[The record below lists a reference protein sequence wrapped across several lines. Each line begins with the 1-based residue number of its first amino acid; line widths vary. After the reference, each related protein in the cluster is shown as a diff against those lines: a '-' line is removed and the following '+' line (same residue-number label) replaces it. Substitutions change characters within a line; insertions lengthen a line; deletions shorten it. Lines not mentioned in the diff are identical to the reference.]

1 MKKNL
6 LKSVFVTLAL
16 AFTAIAAQAQCY
28 IIGNDGKWFTNEA
41 GAELQ
46 PTAEAGVY
54 EGDVEFTTSYYF
66 FVTTKLTTEP
76 NDWDG
81 LLPYRY
87 GPANRES
94 LDITYNTPAQMVP
107 TTAEFTDSYQIADL
121 GTHKIRVDFN
131 ANTVTVDGTYP
142 EHVYMFGTNKQ
153 LGEEWKPN
161 EPSATL
167 NRVDGTSTYTGKVE
181 VTGSGFAIYTKLA
194 DTWDELNQ
202 NRWIVNG
209 AVVPNTEL
217 PLMQDMDISS
227 TISRMGTYQ
236 VTYNHGKKTIEF
248 YDETYSPE
256 PETTKY
262 IYFIGDQNG
271 WKTNVCFAKIPETQK
286 GVYEGNVNFE
296 VGYFAIGTKLGVTA
310 NDWDTFNAHRFCPYS
325 DGESLDA
332 CCDQLLYKYNV
343 GMGITGSFQIEK
355 GYEGEYPVYINLNE
369 LNLKFGHKVETSITN
384 ITSTSANVANYYDLT
399 GRNLGT
405 KKPAKGLYIKG
416 GKKVVVK

>member
-28 IIGNDGKWFTNEA
+28 IIGNDGKWLTNEA

-46 PTAEAGVY
+46 PTAEKGIY
-54 EGDVEFTTSYYF
+54 EGNVEFTTSYYF
-66 FVTTKLTTEP
+66 FVATKLTAEP

-87 GPANRES
+87 GPANRDS
-94 LDITYNTPAQMVP
+94 RDIVYGTPMQMVP
-107 TTAEFTDSYQIADL
+107 ATADFSDSYQIADL

-142 EHVYMFGTNKQ
+142 EHIYVFGTDKQ
-153 LGEEWKPN
+153 PGEEWKLN

-167 NRVDGTSTYTGKVE
+167 NRVDGTSLYTGKVE
-181 VTGSGFAIYTKLA
+181 VTGATFAIFTKLA
-194 DTWDELNQ
+194 DTWDEQNK
-202 NRWIVNG
+202 NRWIVKG
-209 AVVPNTEL
+209 EVVPNTEL
-217 PLMQDMDISS
+217 SLKQATDLIS
-227 TISRMGTYQ
+227 TIHRMGTYQ
-236 VTYNHGKKTIEF
+236 VTYNYGKKTIKF

-262 IYFIGDQNG
+262 IYFIGDQND
-271 WKTNVCFAKIPETQK
+271 WNINSYFAKIPETK
-286 GVYEGNVNFE
+286 EGVYEGNVNFE
-296 VGYFAIGTKLGVTA
+296 VGYFAIVTKLGVTA

-332 CCDQLLYKYNV
+332 CCDLLLYKFDE
-343 GMGITGSFQIEK
+343 GMGIKGSFQIEK

-369 LNLKFGHKVETSITN
+369 NNLKFGHKVETSITN

>member
-28 IIGNDGKWFTNEA
+28 IIGNDGKWLTNQA

-46 PTAEAGVY
+46 PTAEKGVY
-54 EGDVEFTTSYYF
+54 EGNVEFTTSYYF
-66 FVTTKLTTEP
+66 FVATKLMAEP
-76 NDWDG
+76 NDWDAW
-81 LLPYRY
+81 LPYRY
-87 GPANRES
+87 GPADRWS
-94 LDITYNTPAQMVP
+94 QDITYNTPAQLVP
-107 TTAEFTDSYQIADL
+107 ATKEFTESYQIADL

-142 EHVYMFGTNKQ
+142 EHIYMFGTNKQ
-153 LGEEWKPN
+153 LNDEWKLD

-181 VTGSGFAIYTKLA
+181 ITGPAFAIFTKLA
-194 DTWDELNQ
+194 DTWDELNK

-209 AVVPNTEL
+209 EVVPNTEQ
-217 PLMQDMDISS
+217 PLMQATGLSS

-236 VTYNHGKKTIEF
+236 VTYNHGKKTIKF

-262 IYFIGDQNG
+262 IYFIGDQND
-271 WKTNVCFAKIPETQK
+271 WNTNVCFAKIPETQK

-310 NDWDTFNAHRFCPYS
+310 DDWATFNAHRFCPTS

-332 CCDQLLYKYNV
+332 YCDQLLYKFDE

-355 GYEGEYPVYINLNE
+355 GNEGEYPVYINLNE
-369 LNLKFGHKVETSITN
+369 NNLKFGLKVETSITN

>member
-28 IIGNDGKWFTNEA
+28 IIGNDGKFLTNEA

-46 PTAEAGVY
+46 PTAEKGVY
-54 EGDVEFTTSYYF
+54 EGDVEFTTNYYF
-66 FVTTKLTTEP
+66 FVATKLMAEP
-76 NDWDG
+76 NDWDAW
-81 LLPYRY
+81 LPYRY
-87 GPANRES
+87 GPADRWS
-94 LDITYNTPAQMVP
+94 QDITYNTPAQLVP
-107 TTAEFTDSYQIADL
+107 ATKEFTEPYQIADL

-142 EHVYMFGTNKQ
+142 EHIYMFGTDKQ
-153 LGEEWKPN
+153 PGEELKLN

-181 VTGSGFAIYTKLA
+181 VTGSAFAIYTKLA

-209 AVVPNTEL
+209 EVVPNTEL
-217 PLMQDMDISS
+217 PLKKSTTLNS

-262 IYFIGDQNG
+262 IYFIGNQND
-271 WKTNVCFAKIPETQK
+271 WNTNSYFAKIPETK
-286 GVYEGNVNFE
+286 EGVYEGNVNFE
-296 VGYFAIGTKLGVTA
+296 VGHFAIGTKLGVTA
-310 NDWDTFNAHRFCPYS
+310 DDWATFNAHRFCPS
-325 DGESLDA
+325 TDGESLDA
-332 CCDQLLYKYNV
+332 CCDELLYKFDE
-343 GMGITGSFQIEK
+343 GMGIKGSFQIEK
-355 GYEGEYPVYINLNE
+355 GNEGEYPVYINLNE
-369 LNLKFGHKVETSITN
+369 MNLKFGHKVETSITN